1 MVRGRILEQ
10 SLWVASIVS
19 TILPAQALKQ
29 RHEVAEADTWDLRP
43 LFATSADW
51 EKDLERLRSYEGVMM
66 KWKGHLLWSV

>member
-10 SLWVASIVS
+10 SPWVASMVS
-19 TILPAQALKQ
+19 TVLPGQDLKQ

-51 EKDLERLRSYEGVMM
+51 EKDLERLRSC
-66 KWKGHLLWSV
+66 LLYTSDAADE